1 MRKKSTRLM
10 MQKPSR
16 NCDGNENYTSQGNG
30 NDPFDGVERPVIK
43 KIIDMMV
50 WHPRILPNQLPA
62 YLHEYRVL
70 HFIGEEKQHD
80 ASHSV
85 YELYHLVFDCHSDR
99 MSLSACL
106 SKGETITIWE
116 KEKPTAT
123 SAITFLQRENSVLV
137 LFLATLVDYQSTG
150 MTLFLLSIMH
160 QVVKWRVGCV
170 EVNVF
175 LKANPTQNRAA
186 WAYYKRRNFSELKE
200 GPEAF
205 PKVLRDCFADEVDG
219 SPLYDYLVFSKDLK
233 WLTISLTRQ
242 YFSLP
247 TDADKKRVFM
257 RLFYNPT
264 DETNDCS
271 SVYAAF
277 PGNLTSDE
285 VTHCTPTY
293 GEYSKRF
300 WDEKAFYPSASNP
313 NKEIYQGPSARFTW
327 IERCLRYKGDSL
339 SPHFLDIALRWLQ
352 RYCTAE
358 IWSAITIIPTAIMT
372 AAFTM
377 ETTFISY
384 IEARKYVST
393 LPAVDRQRNKE
404 VAKHIYHSDIDAKR
418 FMEASAT
425 VVGYILQNKELFTK
439 PFIAIAAQ
447 DYEDFSWTA
456 FVSVHCAR
464 IGDNGGDTR
473 CGYFHFDPTGRN
485 RRDPPPRCRFFLKL
499 AHWILEGSNDGCCR
513 KKAATSQWKDSVV
526 APWFTKVFEFYKRF
540 TEQRLNFGCVIND
553 NDNEKCDINDGR
565 FVQLAFLLPNYMF
578 CSTKAEEKK
587 ETQELSGI
595 KSLIFIHDFCVMV
608 HNNAFDKDGKVVGN
622 ITVDQT
628 GHVNGMGS
636 KIPVSKRA
644 FSRYINDVQ
653 ISMYQLTDR
662 IASIQMG
669 SLREESEEYKHY
681 LCPGK
686 TVQKR
691 LSLGTTIQRP
701 KPEEAFPD
709 LAKYLKWTPALAPEE
724 AVVEEVTKHDEDNPG
739 TKSKSPRKS
748 KGKRNT
754 PPMSLAP
761 EEAVVEEVTKHD
773 EDNPG
778 ATSKSPRK
786 SKGKRNTPPM
796 SLAPEEAVV
805 EEVTKHEEDNPGATS
820 KSPRKSKGK
829 RKHDEAHEMSTG
841 VSGRTNQK
849 KKARGEVKKLQTK
862 NQDLEIR
869 QRTAETAAALLQIR
883 QRTAETAAAVT
894 QTTSEHIGQCASI
907 FRNEYRNATSEGMK
921 NSLCWQVLQVLQQ
934 KEPLSSV
941 DNRLKCIRDELEK
954 EEEKES
960 IIMILT
966 ENDVVGGRGERL
978 CNTYLDRTLEFK
990 NMFLS
995 AGTNVQQRREVVT
1008 NLYMTL
1014 KGEGC
1019 RFLDKMEDGTY
1030 KEKDII
1036 SGKKFVHRR
1045 MVRLSQEKELD
1056 LTTLPQ
1062 EVLEARPVPFQS
1074 ETTIVPPNGIVKHR
1088 RDRPRRHAPNKFF
1101 RRTIQRS
1108 ATTETYERATKEEKE
1123 QIALGVMDE
1132 MRDNGLTFVNKEENI
1147 WKDMDTNEVKTMVKT
1162 YLQKASRHSIKQRA
1176 RANWEVGAE
1185 SAADEEDGDEDA
1197 GDESSVNDADNVLD
1211 NDNGDNDNGD
1221 NNRCIECNV
1230 RTSHSCQGCKRYVC
1244 SICCETKRGLEMA
1257 WWCEECFKK
1266 LKTH

>member
-1 MRKKSTRLM
+1 MRKKASRLM
-10 MQKPSR
+10 MHKPRPTSE
-16 NCDGNENYTSQGNG
+16 GNENDISQGNG
-30 NDPFDGVERPVIK
+30 NDPFDGLQRPVIK
-43 KIIDMMV
+43 KMIDMMV

-62 YLHEYRVL
+62 YLHEYRVI
-70 HFIGEEKQHD
+70 HFIGEEKEHD

-85 YELYHLVFDCHSDR
+85 YELYHLILDSHSDR

-160 QVVKWRVGCV
+160 QVVKWRVGCDD
-170 EVNVF
+170 VNVF

-186 WAYYKRRNFSELKE
+186 WAYYKRRKFSELKE

-205 PKVLRDCFADEVDG
+205 PKVLRECFADEVDG

-233 WLTISLTRQ
+233 WLTICLRRQ

-247 TDADKKRVFM
+247 TDTDKKRVFM

-285 VTHCTPTY
+285 VAHCTPTY

-327 IERCLRYKGDSL
+327 KERCQRLKRVIL
-339 SPHFLDIALRWLQ
+339 SPNFLDIALRWLQ

-372 AAFTM
+372 AVFTM
-377 ETTFISY
+377 ETSFISY

-404 VAKHIYHSDIDAKR
+404 VARHIYHSDIDAKR
-418 FMEASAT
+418 FMEASVS
-425 VVGYILQNKELFTK
+425 VVGYILQNKELFKK

-464 IGDNGGDTR
+464 IGNNGGDTK

-485 RRDPPPRCRFFLKL
+485 LRDPPPRCRFFLKL
-499 AHWILEGSNDGCCR
+499 AHWVLEGSNDGCCR
-513 KKAATSQWKDSVV
+513 KKAATLQWKDSVV
-526 APWFTKVFEFYKRF
+526 APWFTKVFEFYRRF

-565 FVQLAFLLPNYMF
+565 FVQLALPPNYMF
-578 CSTKAEEKK
+578 CPTKVEEKK
-587 ETQELSGI
+587 KTQELALSGI

-622 ITVDQT
+622 ITFDQT

-636 KIPVSKRA
+636 KIPVPKRA
-644 FSRYINDVQ
+644 FNRYINDVQ

-681 LCPGK
+681 LCLEE

-691 LSLGTTIQRP
+691 LSLGTKIQMP

-709 LAKYLKWTPALAPEE
+709 LAKYLKWTPPLSPEE
-724 AVVEEVTKHDEDNPG
+724 AAVEEAKHEEDTPG
-739 TKSKSPRKS
+739 TRSKSPRKS

-754 PPMSLAP
+754 PPVALSP
-761 EEAVVEEVTKHD
+761 EEAAVEE
-773 EDNPG
+773 
-778 ATSKSPRK
+778 A
-786 SKGKRNTPPM
+786 
-796 SLAPEEAVV
+796 
-805 EEVTKHEEDNPGATS
+805 KHEEDNPGTRS
-820 KSPRKSKGK
+820 KSPHKSKGK
-829 RKHDEAHEMSTG
+829 RKHDEAQEMST
-841 VSGRTNQK
+841 VSGRTNKK
-849 KKARGEVKKLQTK
+849 KKARGEVTKLQRK

-869 QRTAETAAALLQIR
+869 QTTAET
-883 QRTAETAAAVT
+883 TAAVT
-894 QTTSEHIGQCASI
+894 HTSEHIGQCASI

-921 NSLCWQVLQVLQQ
+921 NNLRWQVLQVLQQ
-934 KEPLSSV
+934 KDPLASV
-941 DNRLKCIRDELEK
+941 DNRLKFIQEELEK
-954 EEEKES
+954 DDEKDS
-960 IIMILT
+960 IITILR

-995 AGTNVQQRREVVT
+995 VGTNVQKRREVVS

-1014 KGEGC
+1014 KGDGC
-1019 RFLDKMEDGTY
+1019 RFLEKMEDGRY
-1030 KEKDII
+1030 KEKDIT

-1056 LTTLPQ
+1056 FMTLSQ
-1062 EVLEARPVPFQS
+1062 EVLEAGPVPFES
-1074 ETTIVPPNGIVKHR
+1074 GTIVPPNGIVKHR
-1088 RDRPRRHAPNKFF
+1088 RDTPSRHAPNTLF
-1101 RRTIQRS
+1101 RRKIKRS
-1108 ATTETYERATKEEKE
+1108 ATTDTYERATKEEKE

-1132 MRDNGLTFVNKEENI
+1132 MRDNGFTFVNKEENV
-1147 WKDMDTNEVKTMVKT
+1147 WKDMDTDEVKTMVKT
-1162 YLQKASRHSIKQRA
+1162 YLQKASRHSIKKRA
-1176 RANWEVGAE
+1176 RANWEGGAE
-1185 SAADEEDGDEDA
+1185 SAAGEEDGDEDA
-1197 GDESSVNDADNVLD
+1197 GDESSVDDAANVL
-1211 NDNGDNDNGD
+1211 DNDNGD
-1221 NNRCIECNV
+1221 NNRCIECNEP
-1230 RTSHSCQGCKRYVC
+1230 TSHSCQGCKRYVC